1 MEYWLQFVN
10 TAPEDLVELAVLAE
24 ECGFAGVMEG
34 DHWLM
39 PATSADRDPHERG
52 TMPWDYLFSDVFVTA
67 GAVLHAT
74 ERLRF
79 APGVLVLGNRTNPLI
94 VAKSCATASRISGG
108 RFALGV
114 GIGWMEEEFD
124 VAGVDFATRVPRTV
138 EMIEI
143 LRKLW
148 GPGPVEH
155 HGRFFDFPSTYAVP
169 RPEQQVPVYIG
180 AFVPQAI
187 RRAGRI
193 GDGWMAAPGTVEE
206 LASSIA
212 MIDEERR
219 ENGRE
224 HERFEVF
231 AGLKRNL
238 DGSLPG
244 RDDYLRAEDVG
255 VTAAKFGP
263 IEHVLGEPYV
273 SKDEK
278 RRWIEGF
285 AERIMAAA

>member
-1 MEYWLQFVN
+1 MEYWLQCVN
-10 TAPEDLVELAVLAE
+10 TLPEDIVELAVLAE
-24 ECGFAGVMEG
+24 ECGFAGIMEG

-39 PATSADRDPHERG
+39 PASSDDKDPHERG
-52 TMPWDYLFSDVFVTA
+52 SMPWDYSFSDVFVTA
-67 GAVLHAT
+67 GAVLQAT
-74 ERLRF
+74 TRLRF
-79 APGVLVLGNRTNPLI
+79 APGVLVLANRTNPVI

-114 GIGWMEEEFD
+114 GLGWMKEEYD
-124 VAGVDFATRVPRTV
+124 VAGVDFSTRVPRTV

-155 HGRFFDFPSTYAVP
+155 HGRFFDFPPTHNVP
-169 RPEQQVPVYIG
+169 RPEHPLPIYVG
-180 AFVPQAI
+180 AYVPQAL

-206 LASSIA
+206 LAASIA
-212 MIDEERR
+212 IIDEARR
-219 ENGRE
+219 DAGRD
-224 HERFEVF
+224 HEQFEVF
-231 AGLKRNL
+231 AGLKRNH

-244 RDDYLRAEDVG
+244 RDDFRRAEDIG

-263 IEHVLGEPYV
+263 FEHMLGEPYV
-273 SKDEK
+273 SMEDK
-278 RRWIEGF
+278 RRWIENF
-285 AERIMAAA
+285 AERVITA